1 MTAAL
6 IGFAILIALSF
17 TGMPLAFATLLTGF
31 VGFGLM
37 RDWDSAVAMSGQ
49 QIGEMIV
56 NPNLVVVPI
65 FILMGE
71 LIRRDRLAIHA
82 NLPDQRQYAVFKI
95 VT

>member
-56 NPNLVVVPI
+56 EVLDGLNANSPDGNTLVEERVKARAVDLCARFPI
-65 FILMGE
+65 
-71 LIRRDRLAIHA
+71 
-82 NLPDQRQYAVFKI
+82 Y
-95 VT
+95 